1 MHDSNALATFSYMIG
16 ELSTRQVGYLCLLEP
31 NAKDLET
38 GKVQIEHVAKTFRPL
53 FSGPLMINTGFDKA
67 KGQAVLASGDAD
79 LVAFGTMFIANPDLP
94 DRFRRDASLNKLD
107 PTTFYGVGPKGYTDY
122 PSLAA

>member
-1 MHDSNALATFSYMIG
+1 MNPGL
-16 ELSTRQVGYLCLLEP
+16 QVTGAGLEDQAGMMAVVP
-31 NAKDLET
+31 HAVENRGT
-38 GKVQIEHVAKTFRPL
+38 GTVQIEHVAKTFRPL

-94 DRFRRDASLNKLD
+94 DRFRRDPSLNKLD

-122 PSLAA
+122 PRLAA